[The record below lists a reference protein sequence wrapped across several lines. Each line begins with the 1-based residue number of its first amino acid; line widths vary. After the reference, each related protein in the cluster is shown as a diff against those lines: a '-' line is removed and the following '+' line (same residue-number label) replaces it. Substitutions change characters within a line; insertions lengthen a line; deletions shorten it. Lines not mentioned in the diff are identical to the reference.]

1 MAKKKVNVTV
11 DYKVKGADDVE
22 GAFDGVS
29 KSADEAADSVE
40 KVGGA
45 TGGLKGAF
53 QSAQGGV
60 KGLIG
65 GFKAVIANPIGAVIA
80 AVVVAVQLLSDMFA
94 NNEAASDKM
103 GQGFA
108 YLKGLLL
115 PLQKAFF
122 TVFDAIMFAIEK
134 PGEAWDAVVSGIEA
148 GFDFLKTV
156 VFDPYM
162 AVWSS
167 LILGIEKGILK
178 IRIAWNEWTGDA
190 DEAARLTLR
199 LDEVNAKLAENV
211 ETLKKAGETIIDT
224 AVSIGESIV
233 EVIEEADRMGDA
245 LADLTRRE
253 QELTRAKRA
262 QEIQN
267 AKSLAQLEEL
277 KVIRDDE
284 SKSLEERIAANEKIA
299 RIEANRVGAAVRL
312 AKQELQLL
320 KDRAALEGKGTE
332 ILDLIT
338 EKEIELAEFRNE
350 NAGIRAE
357 QIVNDVNLRKE
368 QFEKEAAL
376 VDQELELN
384 AVLEED
390 AVRLADAKIAAEQ
403 MKLDKLVELGL
414 QENQIYRDQQ
424 FNLLMSQKE
433 AEKARLDAAKEAAE
447 LAQDEKDQADAD
459 KVASDKQTAKLRADV
474 EKQLGSDLLGFS
486 SSLVDALGAD
496 SKAAMVI
503 QKATAL
509 GEIAVNTARAISS
522 LVAMSSANP
531 ANAVT
536 FGGAGIAQYAAGI
549 LQIGTNIASAYAL
562 LKKPAPQIDAGGGG
576 GASPAPSTEQTAPD
590 LGFEGRSAGAELFGA
605 NLPVIKAYVTETD
618 ITTSQNTASNIQELS
633 QIG

>member
-1 MAKKKVNVTV
+1 MAKKKTVVEV
-11 DYKVKGADDVE
+11 DYKVKGASKVEKSFDGIADSAE
-22 GAFDGVS
+22 GAS
-29 KSADEAADSVE
+29 KEVE
-40 KVGGA
+40 KVGTN

-53 QSAQGGV
+53 QMASGGV
-60 KGLIG
+60 KSLIG

-80 AVVVAVQLLSDMFA
+80 AVVVAVQLLSEMFS
-94 NNEAASDKM
+94 NNEEASDKM

-115 PLQKAFF
+115 PLQNAFF
-122 TVFDAIMFAIEK
+122 AVFDAIMFAIEK
-134 PGEAWDAVVSGIEA
+134 PGEAWDNVVAGIEA

-199 LDEVNAKLAENV
+199 LDEVNAKLTEN
-211 ETLKKAGETIIDT
+211 AETIEKAMDTVIDT
-224 AVSIGESIV
+224 AVAIGGAIA
-233 EVIEEADRMGDA
+233 EVVEEADRMGRA
-245 LADLTRRE
+245 LASLTKRE
-253 QELTRAKRA
+253 QELTRAKRE
-262 QEIQN
+262 QEVQN
-267 AKSLAQLEEL
+267 AKSLAQLEQL

-284 SKSLEERIAANEKIA
+284 SKSLEERIQANEKIA
-299 RIEANRVGAAVRL
+299 KIEANRVAQAVNL
-312 AKQELQLL
+312 AQKELQLL

-368 QFEKEAAL
+368 QYEKEAAL
-376 VDQELELN
+376 VDQQLELDSVLEAN
-384 AVLEED
+384 AVK
-390 AVRLADAKIAAEQ
+390 LADAKIAAEER
-403 MKLDKLVELGL
+403 KLAKLQELGL
-414 QENQIYRDQQ
+414 QENQIFRDQEHA
-424 FNLLMSQKE
+424 LLMAQKE
-433 AEKARLDAAKEAAE
+433 SEKAKLDAKKEADDLLIE
-447 LAQDEKDQADAD
+447 QNADAKAQQEQDD
-459 KVASDKQTAKLRADV
+459 KDSAKLKV
-474 EKQLGSDLLGFS
+474 NIEKELNSQIKNLS
-486 SSLVDALGAD
+486 SSLVGALNED

-503 QKATAL
+503 QKAVAL

-522 LVAMSSANP
+522 LVAASSANP

-536 FGGAGIAQYAAGI
+536 FGAAGAAQFAAGV
-549 LQIGTNIASAYAL
+549 LQIGANLAQAYTL
-562 LKKPAPQIDAGGGG
+562 LKKPAPQLDADSSAQG
-576 GASPAPSTEQTAPD
+576 PPPETEQTAPD
-590 LGFEGRSAGAELFGA
+590 LGFEGRSAGTERFGA
-605 NLPVIKAYVTETD
+605 NIPIKAYVTESD
-618 ITTSQNTASNIQELS
+618 ITTSQNTATNIQQLS